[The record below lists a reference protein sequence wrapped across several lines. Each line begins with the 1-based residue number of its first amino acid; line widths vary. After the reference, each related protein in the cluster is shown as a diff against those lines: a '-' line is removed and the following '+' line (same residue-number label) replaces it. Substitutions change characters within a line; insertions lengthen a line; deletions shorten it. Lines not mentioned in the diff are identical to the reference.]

1 MAPKLITAFETK
13 FVFENTWRKHHDYV
27 KIFLNCIRLAEFPKY
42 VFPFIICCSY
52 GKSSREL
59 I

>member
-1 MAPKLITAFETK
+1 MAPKLRAAFETK
-13 FVFENTWRKHHDYV
+13 FVSENIRRKHHDYV
-27 KIFLNCIRLAEFPKY
+27 KIFLRCIRLTEFPKY

-52 GKSSREL
+52 KKSSREL